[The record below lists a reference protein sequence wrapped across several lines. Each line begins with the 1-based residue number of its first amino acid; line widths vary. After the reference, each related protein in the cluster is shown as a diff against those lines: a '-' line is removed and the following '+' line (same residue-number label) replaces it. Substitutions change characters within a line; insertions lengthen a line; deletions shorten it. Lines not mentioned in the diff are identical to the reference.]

1 MAYSYNEAN
10 NNTALQQSLKNKLSK
25 GQKIYLYGPGIT
37 INDFM
42 NLLGINKEQSKEEL
56 EKKQNAKFQ
65 SENVKYNVIGYS
77 SDGSLYLATIGSE
90 NEILPYMYLRA
101 ILDDQIESL
110 NKTQPTSMA
119 SGAIINND
127 IQLVKSANNINIYT
141 YYLDTLMGQIN
152 ADWYLYRNLSE
163 SETDYDYFSVRDN
176 VEVTAY
182 NLASIDELWVD
193 HDIPAD
199 IDHIQDWGP
208 EDNTSSSF
216 QVSLP
221 MGISWQ
227 FNTNGDV
234 VVDEQGSQ
242 TLDYGRWEL
251 SYKFGTTAMPNPT
264 RFEPGTEWK
273 SWGTYAYMQIRHRA
287 TFYIFGYN
295 THVDSPEQLITVE
308 HDY

>member
-1 MAYSYNEAN
+1 
-10 NNTALQQSLKNKLSK
+10 
-25 GQKIYLYGPGIT
+25 
-37 INDFM
+37 M

-163 SETDYDYFSVRDN
+163 SETDYDYFSVR
-176 VEVTAY
+176 
-182 NLASIDELWVD
+182 
-193 HDIPAD
+193 P
-199 IDHIQDWGP
+199 P
-208 EDNTSSSF
+208 C
-216 QVSLP
+216 
-221 MGISWQ
+221 
-227 FNTNGDV
+227 
-234 VVDEQGSQ
+234 
-242 TLDYGRWEL
+242 RWR
-251 SYKFGTTAMPNPT
+251 GT
-264 RFEPGTEWK
+264 
-273 SWGTYAYMQIRHRA
+273 IR
-287 TFYIFGYN
+287 
-295 THVDSPEQLITVE
+295 
-308 HDY
+308 